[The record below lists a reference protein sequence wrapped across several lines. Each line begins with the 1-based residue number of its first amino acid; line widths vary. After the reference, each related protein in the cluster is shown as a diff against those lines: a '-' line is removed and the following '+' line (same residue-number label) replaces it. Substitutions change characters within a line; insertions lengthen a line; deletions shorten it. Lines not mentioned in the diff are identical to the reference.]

1 MAVDDKV
8 VAMSFES
15 SKFTQGVDKAIHALD
30 KLKASLKFPDAGK
43 GVEAVSRALGHL
55 QLGKVGQAVDSVSS
69 KLKTFHLVAIGV
81 LANIS
86 AQAVRAGGRFV
97 KALTLDPVIQGY
109 HEYET
114 QLNAVQTILANT
126 RQAGVKLKDVTKAL
140 NELNHYADLT
150 IYNFSEMTRN
160 IGTFT
165 AAGVDLKTA
174 VASIKGIANLAAV
187 SGSNAEQA
195 STAMYQ
201 LSQAISAGQV
211 KLQDWNS
218 VVNAGL
224 GGTLFQRALSQTAV
238 HMGTLNKGAL
248 KLTGTMKNVSINGQS
263 FRQSL
268 TSLGP
273 KKKSWLTSGVL
284 TTTLKQLSGDMTDA
298 QLKALG
304 YNDAQVKAIQT
315 QAKMALQAAT
325 QVKTLSQLLDT
336 TKEAVGSGWAQTW
349 QIIFG
354 NFGEAKTLFTSL
366 SHSIN
371 GFVSASSNARNKVL
385 QDWKD
390 LGGRTLFLNAL
401 KQGFHDL
408 AAAVKPIKEAFR
420 DIFPKTTGKDLYN
433 LTVRF
438 KALTQALV
446 PSQQTIDNL
455 HRTFRGLFAVLDIGK
470 QIISGLFSVF
480 ARLVGASGAGSG
492 AFLNFTGNIGDFL
505 FALDKALKKG
515 GQIQKFFD
523 GLATVLEKPIELL
536 SKLAQYLSD
545 LFSGFSPGGFSGQ
558 VNGMTQALTP
568 LQQILQA
575 VANAWDT
582 FLNSFSKTGQ
592 ILQPAVDAVVKLM
605 QGLGPAINKAVSNMN
620 FEAILQVIRT
630 GLLGAI
636 VILIRNFFKGGTFAQ
651 ALGGIGGG
659 IFSNISA
666 SFGALTGSLQAMQ
679 TNIKAKTLKEI
690 AIAVGI
696 LAASMVALSFVDPK
710 KLNSSLAAIT
720 VAFAQLL
727 GAMAIMD
734 KVTSSTGFVKLPL
747 VAASLILLAGAIDT
761 LTIAVLAMSRL
772 SWNEL
777 LKGLGGVGFLLIGIT
792 AAAGPLGRN
801 SAGMIRAGVGIT
813 AMAIGLNIL
822 AIAVGQF
829 ARMSMAELGKGLGSV
844 AAGLVIIAGAMKL
857 MPPGTIAMGAGLVA
871 VAFGLKILTGVVK
884 AFGGMDW
891 GTIGKGMAAIAGALV
906 IIAGAMQLMP
916 PNMALTAAGLVLV
929 SFALKGIASAVQS
942 MGGMSIGQMAK
953 GLGSLA
959 IALAVLA
966 AALILMSGSLAGA
979 AALTVA
985 AAGLALLAPA
995 LVALGKQSW
1004 VSIVKGLTALAIAL
1018 TLIAVASIAL
1028 SEAIPFMLGLGIA
1041 LVAIGAGLALAGAG
1055 VFLIG
1060 AGLSAIAVSGSA
1072 AVGVLVQAL
1081 IDLQKGIIKNAK
1093 LLALGLLEV
1102 VKAFADVAPKFVD
1115 AVVKILNS
1123 VADGII
1129 KIMPKLV
1136 QVLNVLIAGILQVIQ
1151 NNQGK
1156 IIAAGFS
1163 LMLALL
1169 KGINDNIPKL
1179 TAAIVNIIITF
1190 LNAIAKQIHRI
1201 EQAGINV
1208 ITSFVRGIISNM
1220 NLIIRSGV
1228 QLITSVLKGIANN
1241 IGRIGAAGVSIITSL
1256 VRAIAN
1262 NYTKLFTAGASAIA
1276 HFITGIADAG
1286 AKLIA
1291 AGTAAAAKLIR
1302 AIVAGILKLVDVGA
1316 RAIVTFLN
1324 GVADAIDKY
1333 EPQIIAAGVRIGTAI
1348 VTGMVRGMEQAA
1360 PNLARAAEKLIT
1372 SIPGK
1377 ALKLLHIR
1385 SPSKVFEEIGR
1396 NIVLGLA
1403 QGMTNNNG
1411 ATAAAE
1417 EMSTSVIDMVKST
1430 FQITSPSKVMIQLG
1444 QDVGQGFAKGLRG
1457 STDDINRAFTDL
1469 RNKLTETMQ
1478 GAREAI
1484 KSENEK
1490 IAKEREKGKKA
1501 DKQAIAAS
1509 QQLVKENESIL
1520 ARTAA
1525 ARKVLISGLAKDRK
1539 HLIDLVKDYTNTAN
1553 KLDAAKQVL
1562 DDAIKT
1568 RADVQKSLSEQYGAL
1583 PEIVQQDDQGN
1594 QIDPADQLANYALAL
1609 KNQIAAE
1616 QSYSATLDQ
1625 LRKLGLDDTTYQK
1638 LLDDGV
1644 VDQQFADA
1652 LLAGGKTAVQ
1662 SLNTLD
1668 AQLNTAAGRIADH
1681 GASELYDAGVKAAQG
1696 IVDGLAS
1703 KEKDLEKQMNKLAQV
1718 MVRAIK
1724 KALKIKS
1731 PSQIFAEVGQLS
1743 MEGMAQG
1750 ISESTAVT
1758 DALDVATQS
1767 ALDQMRKNMQGVS
1780 DVISEELNPNP
1791 VITPILDLTQ
1801 IQAQAGRLA
1810 ALTNVTP
1817 INAAAS
1823 FGQASA
1829 ISAGTAATEAER
1841 IAALAGP
1848 SVNFEQNNYSPEAL
1862 SSIEIY
1868 RQTKNQLS
1876 QVKSALNLN

>member
-15 SKFTQGVDKAIHALD
+15 SKFTQGVDKAIHAID

-43 GVEAVSRALGHL
+43 GVEAVSRALGHF
-55 QLGKVGQAVDSVSS
+55 QLGKVGQAVDQVSN
-69 KLKTFHLVAIGV
+69 KLRTFHLVAIGV

-114 QLNAVQTILANT
+114 QLNAVQTILSNT

-224 GGTLFQRALSQTAV
+224 GGTLFQRALSETAV

-371 GFVSASSNARNKVL
+371 GFVSASANARNKVL

-470 QIISGLFSVF
+470 QIITGLFSVF
-480 ARLVGASGAGSG
+480 AKLVGASGAGSG

-523 GLATVLEKPIELL
+523 GLASVLEKPVELL
-536 SKLAQYLSD
+536 SQLAQYLSN

-568 LQQILQA
+568 LQKILQS

-605 QGLGPAINKAVSNMN
+605 QGLGPAINNAVSNMN

-636 VILIRNFFKGGTFAQ
+636 VIMIRNFFKGGTFAQ

-659 IFSNISA
+659 IFNNISA

-734 KVTSSTGFVKLPL
+734 KVTSSTGFIKLPL

-761 LTIAVLAMSRL
+761 LTIAVLVMSRL

-822 AIAVGQF
+822 AIAVSRF

-857 MPPGTIAMGAGLVA
+857 MPPGTIAMGAGLIA

-916 PNMALTAAGLVLV
+916 PNIALTAAGLVLV
-929 SFALKGIASAVQS
+929 SFALKGIAEAVQS

-1004 VSIVKGLTALAIAL
+1004 VSIVKGLTALAVAL

-1081 IDLQKGIIKNAK
+1081 IDLQKGIVQNAK

-1136 QVLNVLIAGILQVIQ
+1136 QVMNVLITGILQVIQ

-1163 LMLALL
+1163 LLLALL
-1169 KGINDNIPKL
+1169 QGINDNIPKL
-1179 TAAIVNIIITF
+1179 TTAVVNIVITF

-1208 ITSFVRGIISNM
+1208 ITSFVRGVISNM

-1228 QLITSVLKGIANN
+1228 QLMASFLKGIANN
-1241 IGRIGAAGVSIITSL
+1241 IGRIAAAGLSIITSL

-1262 NYTKLFTAGASAIA
+1262 NYTKLFTTGASAIA
-1276 HFITGIADAG
+1276 HFITGIANAG
-1286 AKLIA
+1286 AQLIA
-1291 AGTAAAAKLIR
+1291 AGTAAAGKLIR

-1316 RAIVTFLN
+1316 RAIITFLN
-1324 GVADAIDKY
+1324 GVATAIDKY
-1333 EPQIIAAGVRIGTAI
+1333 EPEMIAAGARIGEAI
-1348 VTGMVRGMEQAA
+1348 VTGMVKGLALAA
-1360 PNLARAAEKLIT
+1360 PHLLSKAGDLVHSVKKKLEFWH
-1372 SIPGK
+1372 SPPDEYGK
-1377 ALKLLHIR
+1377 Y
-1385 SPSKVFEEIGR
+1385 
-1396 NIVLGLA
+1396 LGQQIISGFASGLSD
-1403 QGMTNNNG
+1403 TTE
-1411 ATAAAE
+1411 ATDAAAN
-1417 EMSTSVIDMVKST
+1417 MSKEIIGTVEDI

-1444 QDVGQGFAKGLRG
+1444 QYVGQGFAKGLRG

-1478 GAREAI
+1478 GARETI
-1484 KSENEK
+1484 KSENAK
-1490 IAKEREKGKKA
+1490 IAQEREKGKKA

-1509 QQLVKENESIL
+1509 KQLIKENQAIL
-1520 ARTAA
+1520 DRTAA
-1525 ARKVLISGLAKDRK
+1525 ARKVLISGLTKDRK
-1539 HLIDLVKDYTNTAN
+1539 HLVDLVKDYTNTAN
-1553 KLDAAKQVL
+1553 KLDAARQIL

-1568 RADVQKSLSEQYGAL
+1568 RADAKKSLAEQYGAL

-1594 QIDPADQLANYALAL
+1594 QIDPADQLANYTLAL

-1625 LRKLGLDDTTYQK
+1625 LRKLGLDDKTYQK
-1638 LLDDGV
+1638 LLDEGP

-1652 LLAGGKTAVQ
+1652 LLAGGKTAVD

-1668 AQLNTAAGRIADH
+1668 SQLDTAAGKLADH

-1703 KEKDLEKQMNKLAQV
+1703 KEKDLEKQMNVLAKA

-1780 DVISEELNPNP
+1780 DVINEELNPNP

-1829 ISAGTAATEAER
+1829 ISAGTATTEAER
-1841 IAALAGP
+1841 IAALAGT

-1876 QVKSALNLN
+1876 QVKSALNIN